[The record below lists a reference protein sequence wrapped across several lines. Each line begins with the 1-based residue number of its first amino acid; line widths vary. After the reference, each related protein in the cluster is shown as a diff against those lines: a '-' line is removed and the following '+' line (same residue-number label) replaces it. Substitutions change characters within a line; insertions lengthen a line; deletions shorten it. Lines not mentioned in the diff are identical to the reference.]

1 LIGLWRIV
9 DYLCARRCRLMSQN
23 KTTIL
28 SNTGLSLAD
37 FSELTKFRLS
47 VTVVISS
54 IAGYFLAVD
63 TVHYPT
69 LFLLVLGGYAMV
81 GASNVFNQVFEKD
94 LDKLMERTKN
104 RPLPTAR
111 IQPNTALF
119 IGVILT
125 LIGIAALY
133 VINIKTAFFASVSIF
148 LYACLYTP
156 LKQKT
161 SLSVFVGAFP
171 GAIPFMLGWV
181 AATNEFGI
189 EPGLLFM
196 LQFFWQFP
204 HFWAIGWV
212 MHDQYENAGFKM
224 LPSGKPDPTTAFQ
237 IVFYTFWTVL
247 ISLLPAFQYT
257 GQLYLTLPAA
267 GAVGLLGVFFLYA
280 AIQLMYLKTDP
291 AARFLI
297 RSSILYITGVQLVYV
312 LDKFILQ

>member
-1 LIGLWRIV
+1 
-9 DYLCARRCRLMSQN
+9 MSQN
-23 KTTIL
+23 KTTLL
-28 SNTGLSLAD
+28 SNKGLSLTD

-69 LFLLVLGGYAMV
+69 LLLLVVGGYAMV

-94 LDKLMERTKN
+94 LDGLMERTMN
-104 RPLPTAR
+104 RPLPRER
-111 IQPNTALF
+111 IQSNTALF
-119 IGVILT
+119 IGVVLT

-133 VINIKTAFFASVSIF
+133 IINIKTAFFASISIF

-156 LKQKT
+156 LKQRT

-189 EPGLLFM
+189 EPGVLFM
-196 LQFFWQFP
+196 VQFFWQFP

-212 MHDQYENAGFKM
+212 MHYQYENAGFKM
-224 LPSGKPDPTTAFQ
+224 LPSGKPDQITAFQ

-247 ISLLPAFQYT
+247 ISLIPAFQYT
-257 GQLYLTLPAA
+257 GKLYLTLPAA
-267 GAVGLLGVFFLYA
+267 CLVGVLGVFFLYA
-280 AIQLMYLKTDP
+280 GIQLMYLKTDK

-297 RSSILYITGVQLVYV
+297 RASIIYITGIQLIYV

>member
-1 LIGLWRIV
+1 
-9 DYLCARRCRLMSQN
+9 MSQN
-23 KTTIL
+23 KTTLL
-28 SNTGLSLAD
+28 SNTGLSLTD

-69 LFLLVLGGYAMV
+69 LLLLVVGGYAMV

-94 LDKLMERTKN
+94 LDGLMERTIN
-104 RPLPTAR
+104 RPLPRER

-119 IGVILT
+119 IGVVLT

-133 VINIKTAFFASVSIF
+133 IINIKTAFFASISIF

-156 LKQKT
+156 LKQRT

-189 EPGLLFM
+189 EPGVLFM
-196 LQFFWQFP
+196 VQFFWQFP

-212 MHDQYENAGFKM
+212 MHYQYENAGFKM
-224 LPSGKPDPTTAFQ
+224 LPSGKPDQITAFQ

-247 ISLLPAFQYT
+247 ISLIPAFQYT
-257 GQLYLTLPAA
+257 GKLYLTLPAA
-267 GAVGLLGVFFLYA
+267 CLVGVLGVFFLYA
-280 AIQLMYLKTDP
+280 GIQLMYLKTDK

-297 RSSILYITGVQLVYV
+297 RASIIYITGIQLIYV

>member
-1 LIGLWRIV
+1 
-9 DYLCARRCRLMSQN
+9 MSQN
-23 KTTIL
+23 KTTLL
-28 SNTGLSLAD
+28 SNKGLSLTD

-69 LFLLVLGGYAMV
+69 LLLLVVGGYAMV

-94 LDKLMERTKN
+94 LDGLMERTMN
-104 RPLPTAR
+104 RPLPRER
-111 IQPNTALF
+111 IQSNTALF
-119 IGVILT
+119 IGVVLT

-133 VINIKTAFFASVSIF
+133 IINIKTAFFASISIF

-156 LKQKT
+156 LKQRT

-189 EPGLLFM
+189 EPGVLFM
-196 LQFFWQFP
+196 VQFFWQFP

-224 LPSGKPDPTTAFQ
+224 LPSGKPDQITAFQ

-247 ISLLPAFQYT
+247 ISLIPAFQYT
-257 GQLYLTLPAA
+257 GKLYLTLPAA
-267 GAVGLLGVFFLYA
+267 CLVGVLGVFFLYA
-280 AIQLMYLKTDP
+280 GIQLMYLKTDK

-297 RSSILYITGVQLVYV
+297 RASIIYITGIQLIYV

>member
-1 LIGLWRIV
+1 MTL
-9 DYLCARRCRLMSQN
+9 
-23 KTTIL
+23 L
-28 SNTGLSLAD
+28 SNTGLSLTD
-37 FSELTKFRLS
+37 FSEITKFRLS

-69 LFLLVLGGYAMV
+69 LLLLVVGGYAMV

-94 LDKLMERTKN
+94 LDGLMERTMN
-104 RPLPTAR
+104 RPLPRER

-119 IGVILT
+119 IGVVLT

-133 VINIKTAFFASVSIF
+133 IINIKTAFFASISIF

-156 LKQKT
+156 LKQRT

-189 EPGLLFM
+189 EPGVLFM
-196 LQFFWQFP
+196 VQFFWQFP

-224 LPSGKPDPTTAFQ
+224 LPSGKPDQITAFQ

-247 ISLLPAFQYT
+247 ISLIPAFQYT
-257 GQLYLTLPAA
+257 GKLYLTLSAA
-267 GAVGLLGVFFLYA
+267 CLVGFLGVFFLYA
-280 AIQLMYLKTDP
+280 GIQLMYLKTDK

-297 RSSILYITGVQLVYV
+297 RASIIYITGIQLVYV

>member
-1 LIGLWRIV
+1 
-9 DYLCARRCRLMSQN
+9 MSQN
-23 KTTIL
+23 KTTLL
-28 SNTGLSLAD
+28 SNKGLSLTD

-69 LFLLVLGGYAMV
+69 LLLLVVGGYAMV

-94 LDKLMERTKN
+94 LDGLMERTMN
-104 RPLPTAR
+104 RPLPRER
-111 IQPNTALF
+111 IQPNAALF
-119 IGVILT
+119 IGVVLT

-133 VINIKTAFFASVSIF
+133 IINIKTAFFASISIF

-156 LKQKT
+156 LKQRT

-189 EPGLLFM
+189 EPGVLFM
-196 LQFFWQFP
+196 VQFFWQFP

-224 LPSGKPDPTTAFQ
+224 LPSGKPDQITAFQ

-247 ISLLPAFQYT
+247 ISLIPAFQYT
-257 GQLYLTLPAA
+257 EKLYLTLPAA
-267 GAVGLLGVFFLYA
+267 CLVGVLGVFFLYA
-280 AIQLMYLKTDP
+280 GIQLMYLKTDK

-297 RSSILYITGVQLVYV
+297 RASIIYITGIQLIYV

>member
-1 LIGLWRIV
+1 
-9 DYLCARRCRLMSQN
+9 MSQN
-23 KTTIL
+23 KTTLL
-28 SNTGLSLAD
+28 SNKGFSLTD

-69 LFLLVLGGYAMV
+69 LLLLVVGGYAMV

-94 LDKLMERTKN
+94 LDGLMERTMN
-104 RPLPTAR
+104 RPLPRER

-119 IGVILT
+119 IGVVLT

-133 VINIKTAFFASVSIF
+133 IINIKTAFFASISIF

-156 LKQKT
+156 LKQRT

-189 EPGLLFM
+189 EPGVLFM
-196 LQFFWQFP
+196 VQFFWQFP
-204 HFWAIGWV
+204 HFWSIGWV

-224 LPSGKPDPTTAFQ
+224 LPSGKPDQITAFQ

-247 ISLLPAFQYT
+247 ISLIPAFQYT
-257 GQLYLTLPAA
+257 GKLYLTLPAA
-267 GAVGLLGVFFLYA
+267 CLVGVLGVFFLYA
-280 AIQLMYLKTDP
+280 GIQLMYLKTDK

-297 RSSILYITGVQLVYV
+297 RASIIYITGIQLIYV

>member
-1 LIGLWRIV
+1 
-9 DYLCARRCRLMSQN
+9 MSQN
-23 KTTIL
+23 KTTLL
-28 SNTGLSLAD
+28 SNKGLSLTD

-69 LFLLVLGGYAMV
+69 LLLLVVGGYAMV

-94 LDKLMERTKN
+94 LDGLMERTMN
-104 RPLPTAR
+104 RPLPRER

-119 IGVILT
+119 IGIVLT

-133 VINIKTAFFASVSIF
+133 IINIKTAFFASISIF

-156 LKQKT
+156 LKQRT

-189 EPGLLFM
+189 EPGVLFM
-196 LQFFWQFP
+196 VQFFWQFP

-224 LPSGKPDPTTAFQ
+224 LPSGKPDQITAFQ

-247 ISLLPAFQYT
+247 ISLIPAFQYT
-257 GQLYLTLPAA
+257 GKLYLTLPAA
-267 GAVGLLGVFFLYA
+267 CLVGVLGVFFLYA
-280 AIQLMYLKTDP
+280 GIQLMYLKTDK

-297 RSSILYITGVQLVYV
+297 RASIIYITGIQLIYV

>member
-1 LIGLWRIV
+1 
-9 DYLCARRCRLMSQN
+9 MSQN
-23 KTTIL
+23 KTTLL
-28 SNTGLSLAD
+28 SNTGLSLTD

-69 LFLLVLGGYAMV
+69 LLLLVVGGYAMV

-94 LDKLMERTKN
+94 LDGLMERTMN
-104 RPLPTAR
+104 RPLPRER

-119 IGVILT
+119 IGVVLT

-133 VINIKTAFFASVSIF
+133 IINIKTAFFASISIF

-156 LKQKT
+156 LKQRT

-189 EPGLLFM
+189 EPGVLFM
-196 LQFFWQFP
+196 VQFFWQFP
-204 HFWAIGWV
+204 HFWAIGRV

-224 LPSGKPDPTTAFQ
+224 LPSGKPDQITAFQ

-247 ISLLPAFQYT
+247 ISLIPAFQNT
-257 GQLYLTLPAA
+257 GKLYLTLPAA
-267 GAVGLLGVFFLYA
+267 CLVGVLGVFFLYA
-280 AIQLMYLKTDP
+280 GIQLMYLKTDK

-297 RSSILYITGVQLVYV
+297 RASIIYITGIQLIYV

>member
-1 LIGLWRIV
+1 
-9 DYLCARRCRLMSQN
+9 MSQN
-23 KTTIL
+23 KTTLL
-28 SNTGLSLAD
+28 SNTGLSLTD

-69 LFLLVLGGYAMV
+69 LLLLVVGGYAMV

-94 LDKLMERTKN
+94 LDGLMERTMN
-104 RPLPTAR
+104 RPLPRER

-119 IGVILT
+119 IGVVLT

-133 VINIKTAFFASVSIF
+133 IINIKTAFFASISIF

-156 LKQKT
+156 LKQRT

-189 EPGLLFM
+189 EPGVLFM
-196 LQFFWQFP
+196 VQFFWQFP

-224 LPSGKPDPTTAFQ
+224 LPSGKPDQITAFQ

-247 ISLLPAFQYT
+247 ISLIPAFQYT
-257 GQLYLTLPAA
+257 GKLYLTHPAA
-267 GAVGLLGVFFLYA
+267 CLVGVLGVFFLHA
-280 AIQLMYLKTDP
+280 GIQLMYLKTDK

-297 RSSILYITGVQLVYV
+297 RASIIYITGIQLIYV

>member
-1 LIGLWRIV
+1 
-9 DYLCARRCRLMSQN
+9 MSQN
-23 KTTIL
+23 KTTLL
-28 SNTGLSLAD
+28 SNTGLSLTD

-69 LFLLVLGGYAMV
+69 LLLLVVGGYAMV

-94 LDKLMERTKN
+94 LDGLMERTMN
-104 RPLPTAR
+104 RPLPRER

-119 IGVILT
+119 IGVVLT

-133 VINIKTAFFASVSIF
+133 IINIKTAFFASISIF

-156 LKQKT
+156 LKQRT

-189 EPGLLFM
+189 EPGVLFM
-196 LQFFWQFP
+196 VQFFWQFP
-204 HFWAIGWV
+204 HFWSIGWV

-224 LPSGKPDPTTAFQ
+224 LPSGKPDQITAFQ

-247 ISLLPAFQYT
+247 ISLIPAFQYT
-257 GQLYLTLPAA
+257 GKLSLTLPAA
-267 GAVGLLGVFFLYA
+267 CLVGVLGVFFLYA
-280 AIQLMYLKTDP
+280 GIQLMYLKTDK

-297 RSSILYITGVQLVYV
+297 RASIIYITGIQLIYV

>member
-1 LIGLWRIV
+1 
-9 DYLCARRCRLMSQN
+9 MSQN
-23 KTTIL
+23 KTTLL
-28 SNTGLSLAD
+28 SNKGLSLTD

-69 LFLLVLGGYAMV
+69 LLLLVVGGYAMV

-94 LDKLMERTKN
+94 LDGLMERTMN
-104 RPLPTAR
+104 RPLPRER

-119 IGVILT
+119 IGVVLT

-133 VINIKTAFFASVSIF
+133 IINIKTAFFASISIF

-156 LKQKT
+156 LKQRT

-189 EPGLLFM
+189 EPGVLFM
-196 LQFFWQFP
+196 VQFFWQFP

-212 MHDQYENAGFKM
+212 MHYQYENAGFKM
-224 LPSGKPDPTTAFQ
+224 LPSGKPDQITAFQ

-247 ISLLPAFQYT
+247 ISLIPAFQYT
-257 GQLYLTLPAA
+257 GKLYLTLPAA
-267 GAVGLLGVFFLYA
+267 CLVGVLGVFFLYA
-280 AIQLMYLKTDP
+280 GIQLMYLKTDK

-297 RSSILYITGVQLVYV
+297 RASIIYITGIQLIYV

>member
-1 LIGLWRIV
+1 
-9 DYLCARRCRLMSQN
+9 MSQN
-23 KTTIL
+23 KTTLL
-28 SNTGLSLAD
+28 SNKGLSLTD

-69 LFLLVLGGYAMV
+69 LLLLVVGGYAMV

-94 LDKLMERTKN
+94 LDGLMERTMN
-104 RPLPTAR
+104 RPLPRER
-111 IQPNTALF
+111 IQSNTALF
-119 IGVILT
+119 IGVVLT

-133 VINIKTAFFASVSIF
+133 IINIKTAFFASISIF

-156 LKQKT
+156 LKQRT

-189 EPGLLFM
+189 EPGVLFM
-196 LQFFWQFP
+196 VQFFWQFP

-224 LPSGKPDPTTAFQ
+224 LPSGKPDQITAFQ

-247 ISLLPAFQYT
+247 ISLIPAFQYT
-257 GQLYLTLPAA
+257 GKLYLTL
-267 GAVGLLGVFFLYA
+267 
-280 AIQLMYLKTDP
+280 
-291 AARFLI
+291 
-297 RSSILYITGVQLVYV
+297 
-312 LDKFILQ
+312 